1 MEYDNV
7 NHPKHY
13 MEGPVTRVIECI
25 DITRY
30 LPFSLGNAIKY
41 VWRAGNK
48 GDTDKALE
56 DLDKAAWYLDDWV
69 AMLDSL
75 PTPVRD
81 VYLTQAAY
89 VAPIVKLL
97 SGDDQTIEEDA
108 IKAVFVRTLV
118 ESPWCVEVSMLQI
131 QRLKE
136 LYQKAQDMGADDE
149 EV

>member
-13 MEGPVTRVIECI
+13 MEGPVTRLIECI

-41 VWRAGNK
+41 VWRAGSK

-56 DLDKAAWYLDDWV
+56 DLDKALWYLDDW
-69 AMLDSL
+69 ADMMDGL

-81 VYLTQAAY
+81 VYLAQVAY

-97 SGDDQTIEEDA
+97 SGDDQTIEEDV
-108 IKAVFVRTLV
+108 IKAAFIRNLIENPEPNGV
-118 ESPWCVEVSMLQI
+118 EALQI

-136 LYQKAQDMGADDE
+136 IYQKAQDMGAEDE
-149 EV
+149 